1 MLNPV
6 IINERDG
13 TRFEQAPGDTLLRA
27 ALRAG
32 VGLSYECNSG
42 GCGGC
47 KFELLAGDVETL
59 WPDAPGLGERDR
71 RRGRHLA
78 CQCRA
83 LGDVTIKA
91 ASGAEY
97 VPLRQPRRRRA
108 VLTGST
114 DITHDLREFRFRA
127 EGEADFLPGQFAMLD
142 LPGLASSRAYS
153 LANTPN
159 AGGEW
164 HFQIRRVPGGQGTA
178 ALFDALQPGAEI
190 GLDGPYGVAYL
201 RTGIVLTPKGGAL
214 KKMLPL
220 FKWFAGGR
228 FGNGRQWQSWISLP
242 DEVGAIQHLLTAD
255 VSGPVNLTAPNPITN
270 RGFATLLG
278 QALGRPSLLP
288 VPSFGP
294 KLLLGGE
301 LANAL
306 LFTGQ
311 KVLPKVLQQSGYQ
324 FQHPRLD
331 DAFRALLL

>member
-83 LGDVTIKA
+83 LGDVSIKA

-108 VLTGST
+108 VLTGSR

-201 RTGIVLTPKGGAL
+201 RTGSPRDITGVAGGSGLAPMISIARGAAEAGMLDTRGLHFFHGAREPRDVCGEAMLAELEGFGERVIYSPVVSAPGEGGWAGATGFVHNHLPTAL
-214 KKMLPL
+214 AAPL
-220 FKWFAGGR
+220 ANYEFYFAGPPPMT
-228 FGNGRQWQSWISLP
+228 Q
-242 DEVGAIQHLLTAD
+242 AIQELLMVD
-255 VSGPVNLTAPNPITN
+255 H
-270 RGFATLLG
+270 R
-278 QALGRPSLLP
+278 
-288 VPSFGP
+288 VPF
-294 KLLLGGE
+294 E
-301 LANAL
+301 QIH
-306 LFTGQ
+306 FDR
-311 KVLPKVLQQSGYQ
+311 
-324 FQHPRLD
+324 F
-331 DAFRALLL
+331 F

>member
-83 LGDVTIKA
+83 LGDVSIKA

-108 VLTGST
+108 VLTGT
-114 DITHDLREFRFRA
+114 
-127 EGEADFLPGQFAMLD
+127 
-142 LPGLASSRAYS
+142 
-153 LANTPN
+153 
-159 AGGEW
+159 
-164 HFQIRRVPGGQGTA
+164 RR
-178 ALFDALQPGAEI
+178 I
-190 GLDGPYGVAYL
+190 
-201 RTGIVLTPKGGAL
+201 
-214 KKMLPL
+214 
-220 FKWFAGGR
+220 
-228 FGNGRQWQSWISLP
+228 
-242 DEVGAIQHLLTAD
+242 
-255 VSGPVNLTAPNPITN
+255 
-270 RGFATLLG
+270 
-278 QALGRPSLLP
+278 
-288 VPSFGP
+288 
-294 KLLLGGE
+294 
-301 LANAL
+301 
-306 LFTGQ
+306 
-311 KVLPKVLQQSGYQ
+311 
-324 FQHPRLD
+324 
-331 DAFRALLL
+331 